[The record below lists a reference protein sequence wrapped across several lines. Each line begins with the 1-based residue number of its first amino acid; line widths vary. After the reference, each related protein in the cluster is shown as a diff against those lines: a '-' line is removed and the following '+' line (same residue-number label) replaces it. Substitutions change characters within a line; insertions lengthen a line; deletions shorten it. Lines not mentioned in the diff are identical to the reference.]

1 MHRAEFGSAVS
12 PIMTMPHF
20 ALILE
25 ITPLKLPTHYQEMS
39 YIKYEVDF
47 LPLFYVESM

>member
-1 MHRAEFGSAVS
+1 MHGAEFGSAVS

-25 ITPLKLPTHYQEMS
+25 ITPLKEIVKLEY
-39 YIKYEVDF
+39 F
-47 LPLFYVESM
+47 A